1 MAKITEATVGTI
13 NQVVGEA
20 LILLPGEDTTV
31 LVTVVSGYT
40 ELVSLKPSNASYV
53 DRLSAAMF
61 KLAEFLMER
70 GRHNL
75 ARRLMLLRDE
85 VLSCGKY

>member
-1 MAKITEATVGTI
+1 MAKITEATIGTI
-13 NQVVGEA
+13 NKSVGEA
-20 LILLPGEDTTV
+20 LMLLPGEDTTV

-40 ELVSLKPSNASYV
+40 ELVSLNPSNRGYV
-53 DRLSAAMF
+53 DRLSASLF

-85 VLSCGKY
+85 VLSGGKY